1 MSTPGQNRIERR
13 LAAIL
18 TADVAGYRRLM
29 DAKEAGAART
39 GRPAGVEGIRWQ

>member
-1 MSTPGQNRIERR
+1 MSTPGQNRIERQ

-39 GRPAGVEGIRWQ
+39 ARPAGAQGVSRQ

>member
-1 MSTPGQNRIERR
+1 MADPAQNRDERR

-29 DAKEAGAART
+29 DAKEAGAAWT
-39 GRPAGVEGIRWQ
+39 ARPAGVQGVSRQ

>member
-1 MSTPGQNRIERR
+1 MADPAQNRVEGQ

-18 TADVAGYRRLM
+18 TADGAGYRCLM

-39 GRPAGVEGIRWQ
+39 ARSAGVQG